1 MASKIWT
8 VNILLF
14 VVILIFS
21 IKAYDVWFTD
31 KFNPVKDS
39 ISDSPQKQGG
49 KSGGNVKDMQ
59 PASFYNAIV
68 EKNLFFPDRIGID
81 DTVSQPISK
90 VSGQKNS
97 EKEIILYGVMMAGG
111 EKQALISNPYPK
123 KDGSKT
129 IWVKVDDRIA
139 DDPNKSEIKVK
150 SILKDKIVISIDG
163 KEFDRDLFQKKDNQ
177 GQPDVTVKE
186 NKKSEQNVKKPRQ
199 NGTKRSRFDD
209 NPIPHGDPTGKTPA
223 PSFEIS
229 PDGKYKIFETPFGK
243 IKRRIN

>member
-1 MASKIWT
+1 MISKIWP

-31 KFNPVKDS
+31 KFNPGRDS
-39 ISDSPQKQGG
+39 VGEQQQKQGG
-49 KSGGNVKDMQ
+49 KPDVKVNDM
-59 PASFYNAIV
+59 PTSSFYNAIV
-68 EKNLFFPDRIGID
+68 EKNLFFSDRIGVED
-81 DTVSQPISK
+81 NVPQPAVNISD
-90 VSGQKNS
+90 QKIS
-97 EKEIILYGVMMAGG
+97 EQEIVLYGVMMAGG

-129 IWVKVDDRIA
+129 IWVKVDERVA
-139 DDPNKSEIKVK
+139 DDPDKPEIKVK

-177 GQPDVTVKE
+177 DQPDAIK
-186 NKKSEQNVKKPRQ
+186 NIKPEQ
-199 NGTKRSRFDD
+199 NGTKRRSFNDNPNIVD
-209 NPIPHGDPTGKTPA
+209 NPIPQGDPTGKTPA

-229 PDGKYKIFETPFGK
+229 PDGKYKIFETPFVK
-243 IKRRIN
+243 IKRRNN